1 MPPVTPVMQA
11 DSWPLSYQG
20 SPHPKLSPVYG
31 GQILGAEYI
40 FLKSME
46 LDFSGDSFWEDIKI
60 FWVNVST

>member
-1 MPPVTPVMQA
+1 MPPVTPAMQA

-20 SPHPKLSPVYG
+20 SPHPKLRVYG